1 MTRLIAPPVAGLF
14 FWAGSCRA
22 SSAGRRVLWFHWP
35 TADTTKLATV
45 TSMAA
50 AAMEKTPGPGWSL
63 LARRHGGGGAPAS
76 LTFAATVE
84 PIHERLARALS
95 GVPFDPVVVLLRNGW
110 RHIGVLVLC
119 GEVGCTNQNT
129 DDYEELHDAAQ
140 PEKSLDYA
148 GWSRLRPL
156 IRTTLDAPQNAI
168 TLIDDQSKGQRIVKS
183 RYILPERPSAP
194 RLQGRSACQGR

>member
-1 MTRLIAPPVAGLF
+1 
-14 FWAGSCRA
+14 
-22 SSAGRRVLWFHWP
+22 
-35 TADTTKLATV
+35 
-45 TSMAA
+45 MAA
-50 AAMEKTPGPGWSL
+50 AAMEKSAWARMIIDGETP
-63 LARRHGGGGAPAS
+63 RRRGAPAS

-148 GWSRLRPL
+148 GWSRSRP
-156 IRTTLDAPQNAI
+156 
-168 TLIDDQSKGQRIVKS
+168 
-183 RYILPERPSAP
+183 
-194 RLQGRSACQGR
+194 